1 MNSSIHIICRVC
13 KSNNTKLEFQANNY
27 ESKSDELFDY
37 FYCNDCKSISL
48 RNIPN
53 NIIDYYSNN
62 YNPFQSNP
70 ELDLKDKENIKL
82 IKKFKYHNSIL
93 EIGVGNGNFLIQLNS
108 LNYKCYCIEPYSEIT
123 TKLKKNNINV
133 VEQKLEDIDLSN
145 LNFKV
150 DIIYAWHSI
159 EHLRNLEIFINICD
173 KLLNKNGIVI
183 LSTPNKNA
191 LSYLFYKKYWYHL
204 EAPLH
209 TYLINPK
216 QLLKKFKDRNYNKER
231 SVINYS
237 SIIMS
242 KYGWETSGY
251 YKKKSL
257 GKNYHSYLGKIL
269 SYFMP
274 YIEFLLNKTAQITLI
289 LKK

>member
-1 MNSSIHIICRVC
+1 MHQI
-13 KSNNTKLEFQANNY
+13 NTKLEFQANNY

-53 NIIDYYSNN
+53 NIMNYYSNN
-62 YNPFQSNP
+62 YNPFQSNL

-123 TKLKKNNINV
+123 TKLKKNNISV

-150 DIIYAWHSI
+150 DII
-159 EHLRNLEIFINICD
+159 
-173 KLLNKNGIVI
+173 LLGI
-183 LSTPNKNA
+183 
-191 LSYLFYKKYWYHL
+191 
-204 EAPLH
+204 
-209 TYLINPK
+209 
-216 QLLKKFKDRNYNKER
+216 Q
-231 SVINYS
+231 
-237 SIIMS
+237 
-242 KYGWETSGY
+242 
-251 YKKKSL
+251 
-257 GKNYHSYLGKIL
+257 
-269 SYFMP
+269 
-274 YIEFLLNKTAQITLI
+274 
-289 LKK
+289 

>member
-1 MNSSIHIICRVC
+1 MNLNLMNYLIIFIAMIV
-13 KSNNTKLEFQANNY
+13 KVFL
-27 ESKSDELFDY
+27 
-37 FYCNDCKSISL
+37 L

-123 TKLKKNNINV
+123 TKLKNNISV

-159 EHLRNLEIFINICD
+159 EHLRNL
-173 KLLNKNGIVI
+173 
-183 LSTPNKNA
+183 
-191 LSYLFYKKYWYHL
+191 
-204 EAPLH
+204 
-209 TYLINPK
+209 
-216 QLLKKFKDRNYNKER
+216 KF
-231 SVINYS
+231 
-237 SIIMS
+237 
-242 KYGWETSGY
+242 
-251 YKKKSL
+251 L
-257 GKNYHSYLGKIL
+257 
-269 SYFMP
+269 
-274 YIEFLLNKTAQITLI
+274 
-289 LKK
+289 